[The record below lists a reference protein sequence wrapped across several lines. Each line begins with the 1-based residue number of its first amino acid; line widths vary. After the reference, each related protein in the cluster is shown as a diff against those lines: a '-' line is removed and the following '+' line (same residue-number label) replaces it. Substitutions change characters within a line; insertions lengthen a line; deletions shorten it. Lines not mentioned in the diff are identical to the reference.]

1 MFGSGKPGPVIV
13 FFVGIHGNEKAGAE
27 AFDRMEPILRE
38 KEGQFHG
45 TVYVLT
51 GNLPALEAGVRYL
64 DTDLNRVWEG
74 NHDTDRQSHQS
85 WLHQT
90 REYQQYEEIKEEIDA
105 LLESHSED
113 AGEFFFAD
121 IHTTSARSCA
131 FVLLNDTLS
140 NRQLAGKFP
149 APRILGIERHIRGT
163 VLSYINNL
171 GHTAIG
177 FEAGGHYDPHSVDK
191 SEAFI
196 MLMLHHTGILKL
208 QSDLLTENERILDPE
223 GLVPPASYTIKYHRV
238 IDNAET
244 FQMIP
249 GFRNFDPVERN
260 RSLAYENGKVVK
272 SPVAGRI
279 FMPLYQ
285 KRGHDGF
292 FIIREVSAFWLE
304 LSAWLK
310 NNFSHSLLKY
320 LPGVKPYSPNGY
332 LVKMDN
338 TLSGID
344 DLFHLLGYR
353 ISRKDEDT
361 IICFRR

>member
-1 MFGSGKPGPVIV
+1 VVV
-13 FFVGIHGNEKAGAE
+13 FFVGIHGNEIAGVE
-27 AFDRMEPILRE
+27 AFDRMEPYLRE
-38 KEGQFHG
+38 KEGQISG

-64 DTDLNRVWEG
+64 DTDLNRLWEV
-74 NHDTDRQSHQS
+74 HPETDRQSHRS
-85 WLHQT
+85 WLQQT
-90 REYQQYEEIKEEIDA
+90 REYQQYEEIKKEIDG
-105 LLESHSED
+105 LLVRHSE
-113 AGEFFFAD
+113 AGGEFIFAD
-121 IHTTSARSCA
+121 IHTTSARSCP

-140 NRQLAGKFP
+140 NRQLAKQFP

-163 VLSYINNL
+163 ILSYINNL

-177 FEAGGHYDPHSVDK
+177 FEAGRHSEPHSVDR

-196 MLMLHHTGILKL
+196 RLMLHHTGILKL
-208 QSDLLTENERILDPE
+208 QRDLFTETERILEPE
-223 GLVPPASYTIKYHRV
+223 EFVPPASYTIKYHRV
-238 IDNAET
+238 IENAET

-249 GFRNFDPVERN
+249 GFRNFDLVERN

-310 NNFSHSLLKY
+310 NNFSHSILRY

-332 LVKMDN
+332 LVNMDN
-338 TLSGID
+338 TLVGID

-353 ISRKDEDT
+353 ISYKDEDT
-361 IICFRR
+361 IICYRR